1 MAETV
6 CKAHDRF
13 PRFSQRICAAIV
25 YAPGL
30 LRIGGS
36 AYLVWAGPPNVRCTA
51 QRHVHVPRRTTV
63 EYPTV
68 ADAMIET

>member
-6 CKAHDRF
+6 RKAHDRF
-13 PRFSQRICAAIV
+13 PRFSQEICAAMV

-36 AYLVWAGPPNVRCTA
+36 AYVAWAVAPNFG
-51 QRHVHVPRRTTV
+51 
-63 EYPTV
+63 
-68 ADAMIET
+68 